1 MKPQIHRGALR
12 LATLYLAVMM
22 CISLFFSGVIY
33 QLSLQEINRGF
44 NRPGFN
50 TLFEQMPLRIGG
62 SDARE
67 YIRMQM
73 LESYQDAKSRIVGKL
88 AIINLFI
95 LFGSGG
101 LSYYLALR
109 TLRPIE
115 EAQEAQNR
123 FTADASHEL
132 RTPITA
138 MKSEIEVAL
147 MNPKLSLKDTR
158 ALLASNVEELDKLT
172 ALSEGLLRLAST
184 EQATI
189 RKKSVRVGTIITS
202 AIERVEH
209 AALAKQ
215 IKLIQEGDTKLNIY
229 VDQSGITDA
238 LVILLDNAIKYSPK
252 NSSITLKV
260 YSSAKRLSIAVVDTG
275 HGIKT
280 SELPHIF
287 DRFYRAD
294 SARSRQDVGGYG
306 LGLAIA
312 KNIVDQHGG
321 SLTATSKLGKGSTF
335 TISLPKEK

>member
-1 MKPQIHRGALR
+1 MKLQLHRGALR

-67 YIRMQM
+67 YVRMQII
-73 LESYQDAKSRIVGKL
+73 ESYQDAKSRIIGKL
-88 AIINLFI
+88 ALVNLFI

-115 EAQEAQNR
+115 EAQQAQNR

-147 MNPKLSLKDTR
+147 MNPKLSLNDTK

-184 EQATI
+184 EQNTI
-189 RKKSVRVGTIITS
+189 QRKMVKLGSILSKARERTEHS
-202 AIERVEH
+202 ANDKEISIVQ
-209 AALAKQ
+209 K
-215 IKLIQEGDTKLNIY
+215 GDISTKVNI
-229 VDQSGITDA
+229 DQSGLTDA
-238 LVILLDNAIKYSPK
+238 IVILLDNAIKYSPQK
-252 NSSITLKV
+252 STIHLTVKDLS
-260 YSSAKRLSIAVVDTG
+260 KRVSIAVKDEG
-275 HGIKT
+275 IGIKA

-294 SARSRQDVGGYG
+294 NARSRTDTGGYG

-312 KNIVDQHGG
+312 KNIAEQHHG
-321 SLTATSKLGKGSTF
+321 SISVSSKVGKGSTF
-335 TISLPKEK
+335 TISLPK